1 MEQFYTIKM
10 KDIIFIFLMILSL
23 SACENDIEEVN
34 RLFDDSEVQQE
45 TMKEVEMLY
54 SDSAIVGI
62 KIKAPTLIRFLD
74 KKEPRQEFPDGLEVD
89 FFTPNGQV
97 SSKLTAKFGLRYENK
112 NEVIVRDSVVWE
124 SARNEILE
132 TEELIWDEDKE
143 KLYTNKYVTIIR
155 PDEIIFGYGFES
167 NQDFSYSKINA
178 IEGII
183 KVNDLTKELKE

>member
-1 MEQFYTIKM
+1 M
-10 KDIIFIFLMILSL
+10 KNFFFLLFLLFSL

-34 RLFDDSEVQQE
+34 RLFDHSEVQQE
-45 TMKEVEMLY
+45 VMKEVEMLY

-62 KIKAPTLIRFLD
+62 KIKAPTLIRFID
-74 KKEPRQEFPDGLEVD
+74 KKNPRQEFPDGLSVD
-89 FFTPNGQV
+89 FFSPNGRV
-97 SSKLTAKFGLRYENK
+97 SSHLTAKFGIRYDNK
-112 NEVIVRDSVVWE
+112 NHVVVRDSVVWE
-124 SARNEILE
+124 SNRNEILE
-132 TEELIWDEDKE
+132 TEELIWDEENE

-183 KVNDLTKELKE
+183 KVNDLSKELKE

>member
-1 MEQFYTIKM
+1 MKNIFFILLITIG
-10 KDIIFIFLMILSL
+10 L

-34 RLFDDSEVQQE
+34 RLFDHTEIQQE
-45 TMKEVEMLY
+45 IMKEVESLY

-62 KIKAPTLIRFLD
+62 RIKAPTLIRFID
-74 KKEPRQEFPDGLEVD
+74 KKNPRQEFPDGLSVD
-89 FFTPNGQV
+89 FFSPNGRI
-97 SSKLTAKFGLRYENK
+97 SSKLNAKFGLRYENK
-112 NEVIVRDSVVWE
+112 NQVIVRDSVVWE
-124 SARNEILE
+124 SGRNEILE

-183 KVNDLTKELKE
+183 KVNDLTKEFKE